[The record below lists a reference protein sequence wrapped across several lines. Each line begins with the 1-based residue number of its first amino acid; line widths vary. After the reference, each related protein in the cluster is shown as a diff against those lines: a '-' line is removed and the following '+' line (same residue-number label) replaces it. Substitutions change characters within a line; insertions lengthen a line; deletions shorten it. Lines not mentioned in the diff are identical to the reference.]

1 MPQNIGMKPINM
13 LERVIAELDARTG
26 DLRKVAT
33 DTGIP
38 YDTILRV
45 KNRENDPAFSRVAAL
60 YAYLFP
66 QTFTRPDGRV
76 VADERQ
82 NNRRA
87 GERAI

>member
-1 MPQNIGMKPINM
+1 MDQINM
-13 LERVIAELDARTG
+13 LDAVVSELEARKG

-60 YAYLFP
+60 YGYLFP
-66 QTFTRPDGRV
+66 TEQQG
-76 VADERQ
+76 A
-82 NNRRA
+82 
-87 GERAI
+87 

>member
-1 MPQNIGMKPINM
+1 MPQNTAMQQINM
-13 LERVIAELDARTG
+13 LDKVVTELEARTG

-45 KNRENDPAFSRVAAL
+45 KNRENDPAFSRVAVL

-66 QTFTRPDGRV
+66 PKFNRKDGTV
-76 VADERQ
+76 T
-82 NNRRA
+82 A
-87 GERAI
+87 GERSTDKA